1 MTAEELLRL
10 LSQLAFVVIAIAVTA
25 NAVRRPRIATLH
37 SAAFFV
43 LAAAIVSAGWVVQL
57 SGDELSGAGLRIV
70 LGMLIA
76 MPYLL
81 LLLADDFVGV
91 PRVLVAG
98 ASVLLFVAVASAF
111 ATPIPLPVAYT
122 ATLVAYMV
130 VMLLYSTTRFFIA
143 SRQVPGVSRYRLQA
157 VGAGGALLAL
167 ALLCSMLATAIP
179 NQEAVWRG
187 LSSLASFTCVISYAA
202 GFAPP
207 AFIRNAWRAPVMQRF
222 FAESTEVPR
231 RTLVDLTTALEERM
245 TSILGA
251 QRVAIALWVE
261 ARGRLEAPGVVG
273 AADAMADPSST
284 VASRCYRSQTAVFV
298 EDAPR
303 EDPANAETYR
313 QFGARSIV
321 AAPITIAG
329 RRFGVLTAYGR
340 RAPLFAEDELEV
352 VQVLASQVAILL
364 RDFELTM
371 DLAEYR
377 GHEEAMR
384 LKEDFLSAAAHD
396 LKTPLTA
403 LTAQSQLM
411 QRRAVREPGRPVSAE
426 EIDLV
431 VGETRRMRRIV
442 DDLLDAASGG
452 SLGFVGQVAEVDLH
466 ALVSDVIANTATGG
480 RTVHCEG
487 VHVVVELDVGRVRQV
502 VGNLLDNAVKY
513 SPGGGDIDFTV
524 TADERYAIL
533 RVADRGIGISPEDLP
548 IIFERFRRA
557 PSVRH
562 SPTTGL
568 GLGLYLSRRIIE
580 EHGGQIEAH
589 SVLGRGTTFEVKL
602 PRVRRPVVVGEGA
615 PAQPE
620 RPPD

>member
-10 LSQLAFVVIAIAVTA
+10 LSQVAFVAVAVAVTA
-25 NAVRRPRIATLH
+25 NAVRRPRIASIH

-43 LAAAIVSAGWVVQL
+43 LAALIVSAGWVARL
-57 SGDELSGAGLRIV
+57 SGQELSGASLRVV
-70 LGMLIA
+70 LVMLIA

-91 PRVLVAG
+91 SRVLVAV
-98 ASVLLFVAVASAF
+98 ASVLLLVAVGSTF
-111 ATPIPLPVAYT
+111 ATPVPMPLAYT
-122 ATLVAYMV
+122 ASLVTYMV
-130 VMLLYSTTRFFIA
+130 VMLLYTTTRFFIA
-143 SRQVPGVSRYRLQA
+143 SRRVSGVSRYRLEA

-167 ALLCSMLATAIP
+167 ALLFSMLATAIP
-179 NQEAVWRG
+179 GQASVWRG
-187 LSSLASFTCVISYAA
+187 LSSLASFACVIFYAV

-251 QRVAIALWVE
+251 QRAVIVLWVE
-261 ARGRLEAPGVVG
+261 ERGRLEAPGGAG
-273 AADAMADPSST
+273 AADTMVDPILT
-284 VASRCYRSQTAVFV
+284 IASRCYRSQAAMFV
-298 EDAPR
+298 ENVER
-303 EDPANAETYR
+303 EDPANAEAYR
-313 QFGARSIV
+313 QLGARSIV
-321 AAPITIAG
+321 VAPITIG
-329 RRFGVLTAYGR
+329 ERQCGVLTAYGR
-340 RAPLFAEDELEV
+340 RAPLFAEDELEI

-371 DLAEYR
+371 DLAAYR

-403 LTAQSQLM
+403 LIAQSQLM
-411 QRRAVREPGRPVSAE
+411 QRRALREPGRPVSTE

-442 DDLLDAASGG
+442 DDLLDAASGD
-452 SLGFVGQVAEVDLH
+452 SLSFVGQLAEVDLQ
-466 ALVSDVIANTATGG
+466 ALVADVVASAATGG

-487 VHVVVELDVGRVRQV
+487 VHVMVELDVGRVRQV

-513 SPGGGDIDFTV
+513 SPNGGDIDFTI

-533 RVADRGIGISPEDLP
+533 RVTDRGIGISSADLP

-562 SPTTGL
+562 SPMTGL
-568 GLGLYLSRRIIE
+568 GLGLYLSRRIVE
-580 EHGGQIEAH
+580 DHGGQIEAR
-589 SVLGRGTTFEVKL
+589 SMLGRGTTFEVKF
-602 PRVRRPVVVGEGA
+602 PRVRRPVEVGEGA
-615 PAQPE
+615 SAPAE
-620 RPPD
+620 PPD